1 MSAIKCNVILNS
13 VRTRRDNSLSLSLET
28 PELTD
33 EHMLVFLKLRNVNL
47 DMTLEVLGQTEAP
60 MEVKNTIDS
69 KSLSERLRNC
79 IYVWFKSEQEMKRV
93 GPDTS
98 FELFRT
104 QKMEILIDFVKAKLP
119 KKD

>member
-47 DMTLEVLGQTEAP
+47 DMTLEILGQTEAP
-60 MEVKNTIDS
+60 LEVKSETESKTPSQRIRACLFILWKHETETGQTKDS
-69 KSLSERLRNC
+69 FN
-79 IYVWFKSEQEMKRV
+79 
-93 GPDTS
+93 
-98 FELFRT
+98 
-104 QKMEILIDFVKAKLP
+104 DFYANRCEKIITWLKTKLP
-119 KKD
+119 DQT